1 MGLGKRLIDLARAN
15 LNALLDRTAAADAAM
30 SDLSDEDIQAELSRR
45 QTRRLREE
53 VERSERQKAERGAR
67 ERAEARAKQQG
78 AARKAPPSPTGA
90 EREAASARSAR
101 AATAPR
107 GGDKRIRE
115 LYAQLE
121 VPYGAGIDEVKKSFR
136 RLMRK
141 YHPDLHLGDPKKHQA
156 ATKLTMTLTEA
167 YRELERHLG
176 K

>member
-1 MGLGKRLIDLARAN
+1 MGIGKRLLDLARAN
-15 LNALLDRTAAADAAM
+15 LNALLDRTATADAA
-30 SDLSDEDIQAELSRR
+30 DLSDEEMQAELSRR

-53 VERSERQKAERGAR
+53 VERTERQKAERNAR
-67 ERAEARAKQQG
+67 ERAEARATQDG
-78 AARKAPPSPTGA
+78 AARKAPPPPTGA
-90 EREAASARSAR
+90 QREAASARSAR
-101 AATAPR
+101 AATRPR
-107 GGDKRIRE
+107 GGDKRVRE

-141 YHPDLHLGDPKKHQA
+141 YHPDMHLSDPKKHQA

>member
-15 LNALLDRTAAADAAM
+15 LNALLDRTAAGDAAL
-30 SDLSDEDIQAELSRR
+30 SELSDEEIQAELSRR
-45 QTRRLREE
+45 QTKRLREE
-53 VERSERQKAERGAR
+53 VERTDRQKAERTAR

-78 AARKAPPSPTGA
+78 AARKAPPP
-90 EREAASARSAR
+90 EASSARSAR
-101 AATAPR
+101 AAVPPR

-115 LYAQLE
+115 LYGQLE

-141 YHPDLHLGDPKKHQA
+141 YHPDMHLGDPKKHEA

-167 YRELERHLG
+167 YRELEQHLG